1 MRKGNVCTAKST
13 KFSKRELITKR
24 AKLRGD
30 KRCLFR
36 CQLSRKLNNKNDD
49 GN

>member
-1 MRKGNVCTAKST
+1 MQRDQNYTERST

-36 CQLSRKLNNKNDD
+36 CQLSRKLNNINDD

>member
-1 MRKGNVCTAKST
+1 MRKERDYTERNT

-30 KRCLFR
+30 KKCLFR
-36 CQLSRKLNNKNDD
+36 CKLSRKLNNKNDD

>member
-1 MRKGNVCTAKST
+1 MRKERGCTERNT

-36 CQLSRKLNNKNDD
+36 CQLSKTLNNNNED

>member
-1 MRKGNVCTAKST
+1 MRKGRGYTERNT

-24 AKLRGD
+24 AKLKGD

-36 CQLSRKLNNKNDD
+36 CQLKKQLNNNNDD

>member
-1 MRKGNVCTAKST
+1 MRRERDCMVKSI

-24 AKLRGD
+24 AKLRGN

-36 CQLSRKLNNKNDD
+36 CKLSKTLNNNNDD